1 MNKPTASKINFV
13 SLVTQ
18 IVTIILLMGFIPEK
32 YTPHILVIV
41 GLILPAIVQT
51 CRTWFTG
58 GNDA

>member
-1 MNKPTASKINFV
+1 MNNPTASKINFV

-18 IVTIILLMGFIPEK
+18 IITIVLLMGFIPEK

-41 GLILPAIVQT
+41 GLVLPAIVQA

-58 GNDA
+58 GKDA